1 LRPAEAVREGDAGEP
16 LEPSITNAHGEVA
29 ASFADVSFT
38 YPSGTLALSNVNLEV
53 EAGRVLGVVGPSGCG
68 KSTLLSLL
76 AGLALPTAGV
86 VTLNKNAA
94 GVGRHG
100 LSMVFQKDT
109 LLPWLTVQDNVGFYY
124 RLHRK
129 ERGRAAELVPSLLEL
144 ARVSDF
150 ARAYPYQLSGGMRR
164 RVAFLAAVAAM
175 PAVLLLDEPF
185 SSLDEPT
192 RVALHQDV
200 FEIIRRLQMTVVLVT
215 HDLAE
220 AVSMCDDVVILT
232 NRPGSVARR
241 VPIPFGLHRN
251 LFDLRQTPE
260 FLRLYGVL
268 WHDLSEQIRR
278 QPAPG
283 SAEPAC

>member
-1 LRPAEAVREGDAGEP
+1 
-16 LEPSITNAHGEVA
+16 VA